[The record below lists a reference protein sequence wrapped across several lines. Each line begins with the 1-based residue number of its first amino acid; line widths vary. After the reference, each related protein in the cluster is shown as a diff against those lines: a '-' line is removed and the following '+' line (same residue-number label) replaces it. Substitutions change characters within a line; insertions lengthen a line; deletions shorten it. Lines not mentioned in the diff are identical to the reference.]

1 MNKDIIS
8 ALEWRYAVK
17 KFDATKKLSDIQ
29 IDRIL
34 DGLRLTATSMGMQL
48 MKFIVITDP
57 MLKEKIQPIAFGQ
70 KQITDCSHL
79 IVLCRTTEPKQ
90 QHIEDIIELTAQK
103 RNMEKNAKQLIGYGE
118 MMKYALH
125 MPRQEQINWLENQVY
140 LAMGNL
146 LTICAVEEVD
156 CCPMEGFNK
165 SQLDDFLGLPE
176 KGLNS
181 VLMCTLGYRADD
193 DKYGHLSKIRRNK
206 EDLVEKLSLQDIP
219 V

>member
-1 MNKDIIS
+1 MQKDIIS

-17 KFDATKKLSDIQ
+17 KFDATRKLSDRQ
-29 IDRIL
+29 IDIIL
-34 DGLRLTATSMGMQL
+34 EGLRLTATSMGMQL

-57 MLKEKIQPIAFGQ
+57 TLKEKIQPIAFGQ
-70 KQITDCSHL
+70 AQIIDCSHL

-103 RNMEKNAKQLIGYGE
+103 RNMEKNTKQLIGYGE

>member
-70 KQITDCSHL
+70 TQITDCSHL

-103 RNMEKNAKQLIGYGE
+103 RNMEKNTKQLIGYGE